1 VDETKDWI
9 AEKDE
14 ALSKDD
20 LGKDLRTVQALQRKH
35 EGLERDLAALGDK
48 IRQLD
53 ETGTKLM
60 QTHPESAETI
70 YSKQK
75 EINTEWTQL
84 QTKATSRKEKLL
96 DSYDLQRFLSD
107 YRDLMSW
114 INSMMSLVSSDE
126 LATDVTGAE
135 ALLERHQE
143 HRTEM
148 DARAGTFQA
157 FEMFGKQLLE
167 SQHYAGVEIGE
178 KLESMTEARQ
188 ELEKQ
193 WIARRMQLDQ
203 CLELQLFYRDCE
215 QAENWMASR

>member
-1 VDETKDWI
+1 M
-9 AEKDE
+9 
-14 ALSKDD
+14 
-20 LGKDLRTVQALQRKH
+20 G
-35 EGLERDLAALGDK
+35 
-48 IRQLD
+48 
-53 ETGTKLM
+53 
-60 QTHPESAETI
+60 
-70 YSKQK
+70 
-75 EINTEWTQL
+75 
-84 QTKATSRKEKLL
+84 
-96 DSYDLQRFLSD
+96 
-107 YRDLMSW
+107 W